1 MNSAV
6 VNLQRQCDTDRRAS
20 DRRLQQLEKQVQG
33 ALGRL
38 EGDFSRDSEWREK
51 FSLLQGSIT
60 GLVDETQA
68 VSRRVDGLDERL
80 WTRTNSAEEIARQGV
95 RDLSTQVQTFER
107 QARLATAASEEA
119 QKRQATRQRRL
130 ETALEEFGWRL
141 QKTEERA
148 VYSGGPIL
156 VDGMDAH
163 SQAQDLRLQDLR
175 VEMGSMGVRLQNLEA
190 QLEAVDLVAAA
201 DDYMYDDV
209 AGEGI
214 DLDNV
219 HCDGA
224 APQATQR
231 DRRADERR
239 LNAQI
244 EELSAGL
251 ASLRVKVDGQT
262 QRLSSL
268 SDRME
273 TAHVPAVEALRG
285 DIMEA
290 RSRDLC
296 DLQGRIHEL
305 EHKTNLSSEGVD
317 FETIAE
323 QMERIVQRVAS
334 GEASV
339 SSLRRDLNGLRGSF
353 ARPDRPSTKGGHD
366 AAEVFHPTIQDQL
379 GAVADQLEAMDE
391 LADRVSDLC
400 GRVAGLEAI
409 KTPPLPAFDAMSTG
423 SSAPGKHPTST
434 NSLQAAASHAAAMP
448 SSAAPCRPTPLKSSS
463 GSESEGLPPLRS
475 AKLVGT
481 TDTKPGSAASLSSA
495 EPSPPLSTAGD
506 GSMPLSGPGLSRKQ
520 SLESS
525 ASCEVA
531 VERDECIDSAG
542 HDVLGGMCDATM
554 EVISPKAEEVSDD
567 SFDHESFDDQ
577 DDISGDGW
585 D

>member
-1 MNSAV
+1 
-6 VNLQRQCDTDRRAS
+6 
-20 DRRLQQLEKQVQG
+20 
-33 ALGRL
+33 
-38 EGDFSRDSEWREK
+38 
-51 FSLLQGSIT
+51 
-60 GLVDETQA
+60 
-68 VSRRVDGLDERL
+68 
-80 WTRTNSAEEIARQGV
+80 
-95 RDLSTQVQTFER
+95 
-107 QARLATAASEEA
+107 
-119 QKRQATRQRRL
+119 
-130 ETALEEFGWRL
+130 
-141 QKTEERA
+141 
-148 VYSGGPIL
+148 
-156 VDGMDAH
+156 
-163 SQAQDLRLQDLR
+163 
-175 VEMGSMGVRLQNLEA
+175 MGSMGVRLQNLEA

-334 GEASV
+334 GEASI

-409 KTPPLPAFDAMSTG
+409 KTPPLPAFEAMSTG

-434 NSLQAAASHAAAMP
+434 NSLQAAESHAVAMP
-448 SSAAPCRPTPLKSSS
+448 SSTAAPCRPTPLKSSS

-475 AKLVGT
+475 AKLVGA
-481 TDTKPGSAASLSSA
+481 TDTNPGSAASLSSA

-506 GSMPLSGPGLSRKQ
+506 GSMPLSGPSFSRKQ

-531 VERDECIDSAG
+531 VEKDECIDSAG
-542 HDVLGGMCDATM
+542 HDVLGGICDATM